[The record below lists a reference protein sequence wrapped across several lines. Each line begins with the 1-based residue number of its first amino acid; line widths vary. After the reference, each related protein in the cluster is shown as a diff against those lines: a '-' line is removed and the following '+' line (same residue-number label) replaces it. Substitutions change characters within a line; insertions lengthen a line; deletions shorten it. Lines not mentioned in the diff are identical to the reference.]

1 MKNYYT
7 YGITC
12 VVAWLPAAVSVRS
25 FRCFAIRNLSSASC
39 RLCSVIPYVDEDV
52 KCTAL

>member
-12 VVAWLPAAVSVRS
+12 VVAWSPASVSARS
-25 FRCFAIRNLSSASC
+25 LRCFGLGG
-39 RLCSVIPYVDEDV
+39 YD
-52 KCTAL
+52 ALD

>member
-25 FRCFAIRNLSSASC
+25 LRCFGLVGN
-39 RLCSVIPYVDEDV
+39 D
-52 KCTAL
+52 ALD